1 MSLIDINPYILFI
14 ILITLFSNISSTK
27 KVMILEAD
35 QLDSQIKI
43 ASESN
48 YKLFLL
54 FYANNCQYCTMAL
67 KILKNQIVKNFEDE
81 DEISF
86 GSINL
91 DEQKNIWLGLRFN
104 VTKIPYAV
112 LIENK
117 RMYLFNYNFDE
128 KAVINFIN
136 EEKNIEDAL
145 DIPEEMTFFWKL
157 KSAMDELNE
166 NIEKILEKFGVNK
179 TFGMKLAYILII
191 LAIILFLYLE
201 NKLIDCCRNYFCNKR
216 VNINEIKNE
225 DEINKNN
232 DKNEKE
238 KKE

>member
-1 MSLIDINPYILFI
+1 MSFININPYILLI
-14 ILITLFSNISSTK
+14 ILITLLSNISSSK

-104 VTKIPYAV
+104 VTRIPYVV

-117 RMYLFNYNFDE
+117 KMYLYNYNFDE

>member
-1 MSLIDINPYILFI
+1 MSLININPYIILI

>member
-1 MSLIDINPYILFI
+1 MSFININPYIILI
-14 ILITLFSNISSTK
+14 ILITLFSNISSSK

-104 VTKIPYAV
+104 VTKIPYVV

-117 RMYLFNYNFDE
+117 KMYLFNYNFDE

-216 VNINEIKNE
+216 VNTNEIKNE

>member
-1 MSLIDINPYILFI
+1 MSFININPYIILI
-14 ILITLFSNISSTK
+14 ILITLFSNISSSK

>member
-1 MSLIDINPYILFI
+1 MSLININPYIILI

-216 VNINEIKNE
+216 VNTNEIKNE

>member
-1 MSLIDINPYILFI
+1 
-14 ILITLFSNISSTK
+14 
-27 KVMILEAD
+27 MILEAD

-104 VTKIPYAV
+104 VTRIPYVV

-117 RMYLFNYNFDE
+117 KMYLFNYNFDE
-128 KAVINFIN
+128 KTVINFIN

>member
-104 VTKIPYAV
+104 VTKIPYVV
-112 LIENK
+112 LIEK
-117 RMYLFNYNFDE
+117 KKMYLFNYNFDE
-128 KAVINFIN
+128 KAVINFII
-136 EEKNIEDAL
+136 EEKSIEDAL

-216 VNINEIKNE
+216 VNTNEIKNE

>member
-1 MSLIDINPYILFI
+1 MSFININPYIILI

-104 VTKIPYAV
+104 VTKIPYVV

-117 RMYLFNYNFDE
+117 KMYLFNYNFDE

>member
-104 VTKIPYAV
+104 VTRIPYVV

-117 RMYLFNYNFDE
+117 KMYLFNYNFDE

>member
-1 MSLIDINPYILFI
+1 MSFININPYIILI
-14 ILITLFSNISSTK
+14 ILITLFSNISSSK

-104 VTKIPYAV
+104 VTRIPYVV

-117 RMYLFNYNFDE
+117 KMYLFNYNFDE
-128 KAVINFIN
+128 KAVINFII
-136 EEKNIEDAL
+136 EEKSIEDAL

-201 NKLIDCCRNYFCNKR
+201 NKLIDCCRNYFCSKR

>member
-1 MSLIDINPYILFI
+1 MSFININPYIILI
-14 ILITLFSNISSTK
+14 ILITLFSNISSSK

-81 DEISF
+81 DEIYF

-104 VTKIPYAV
+104 VTRIPHVV

-117 RMYLFNYNFDE
+117 KMYLFNYNFDE
-128 KAVINFIN
+128 KAVINFII
-136 EEKNIEDAL
+136 EEKSIEDAL